1 MISFNLLIDILR
13 SVRDSLLAYKLRSA
27 LTLLGVIIGVTVVV
41 TVSSILTSL
50 YASVARSIEDF
61 SPNVVYFTKQNR
73 WGPQFGEP
81 TAEERA
87 RKDFTYENVLAVAAL
102 SSPLAVSPQKLRGFF
117 GPIAD
122 QPRMSANGREAINP
136 LVFGV
141 WENYP
146 DVVTVKIAAGRF
158 FSETERR
165 SRSKVIVIGAGLAK
179 QLFQTTSPLEEEVK
193 LDGVNYRVVGLLE
206 DEGAEPGDR
215 TAYIPYET
223 LSQQFPGI
231 KETILVVRSTP
242 EKVDDVINEVTYTL
256 RTQRNVPVEAPNNFG
271 VTKAEAIFE
280 IVNQVLTGI
289 AAIVIPIAL
298 AGLLVGGV
306 GVMNIMIVSVT
317 ERTSEIGIRRALGA
331 RKFDVLAQFLLEA
344 VSLTSVGG
352 VVGIGV
358 GFLLALIT
366 SRILNFSLTVPMW
379 AVVTGL
385 VTSAA
390 VGVIAGMYPAI
401 RAARLDPVEAI
412 RGV

>member
-1 MISFNLLIDILR
+1 MQTQLLKDIFLT
-13 SVRDSLLAYKLRSA
+13 VRDSLLAYKLRSA

-50 YASVARSIEDF
+50 YSSVARSIENF
-61 SPNVVYFTKQNR
+61 SPNVVYFTKQDK

-87 RKDFTYENVLAVAAL
+87 RKDFTYETLLAVAAL
-102 SSPLAVSPQKLRGFF
+102 PSPIAVSPQKFRGFF

-122 QPRMSANGREAINP
+122 QPKLAARGREAINP
-136 LVFGV
+136 LVMGV

-146 DVVTVKIAAGRF
+146 DVVTVKLAAGRF
-158 FSETERR
+158 FTEIER
-165 SRSKVIVIGAGLAK
+165 KGKAHVVVIANTIAQ
-179 QLFQTTSPLEEEVK
+179 QLFQTTDPLNQELR
-193 LDGVNYRVVGLLE
+193 LDGVNYRVVGVLQ
-206 DEGAEPGDR
+206 DEGSEPADR
-215 TAYIPYET
+215 TVYTPYET
-223 LSQQFPGI
+223 ISQEYPKI
-231 KETILVVRSTP
+231 KETIIVVRTAP
-242 EKVDDVINEVTYTL
+242 DKVDDVINEVTYTL

-317 ERTSEIGIRRALGA
+317 ERTSEIGVRRAMGA
-331 RKFDVLAQFLLEA
+331 RKRDVLAQFLIEA
-344 VSLTSVGG
+344 MTLTSIGG
-352 VVGIGV
+352 LIGILV
-358 GFLLALIT
+358 GFLLAFIASL
-366 SRILNFSLTVPMW
+366 ILNFSFIIPLW

-385 VTSAA
+385 VSSAS
-390 VGVIAGMYPAI
+390 VGLIAGMYPAI

-412 RGV
+412 RGA

>member
-1 MISFNLLIDILR
+1 MQTQLLKDIMLT
-13 SVRDSLLAYKLRSA
+13 VRDSLLAYKLRSA

-50 YASVARSIEDF
+50 YASVARSIDNF
-61 SPNVVYFTKQNR
+61 SPNVVYFTKQDK

-87 RKDFTYENVLAVAAL
+87 RKDFTYEDIVAVAAL
-102 SSPLAVSPQKLRGFF
+102 PSPLAVSPQKLRGFF

-122 QPRMSANGREAINP
+122 QPKMTAKGREGINP

-146 DVVTVKIAAGRF
+146 EVVTVNLESGRF
-158 FSETERR
+158 FTETER
-165 SRSKVIVIGAGLAK
+165 KGKAHVIVIGAGLAK
-179 QLFQTTSPLEEEVK
+179 QLFTTTNPLEEIVK
-193 LDGVNYRVVGLLE
+193 LDGINYRIIGVLK
-206 DEGAEPGDR
+206 DEGEEPGDR
-215 TAYIPYET
+215 TVYTPYET
-223 LSQQFPGI
+223 LSQEYPKI
-231 KETILVVRSTP
+231 KETIIVVRNAP
-242 EKVDDVINEVTYTL
+242 GKVDEVINDVTYTL

-317 ERTSEIGIRRALGA
+317 ERTSEIGVRRAMGA
-331 RKFDVLAQFLLEA
+331 RKRDVLTQFLIEA
-344 VSLTSVGG
+344 MMLTTIGG
-352 VVGIGV
+352 LIGIVV
-358 GFLLALIT
+358 GFLFAFIASLA
-366 SRILNFSLTVPMW
+366 LNFSFTVPLW
-379 AVVTGL
+379 SVVTGL
-385 VTSAA
+385 VTSAS
-390 VGVIAGMYPAI
+390 VGLIAGMYPAI

>member
-1 MISFNLLIDILR
+1 MQFQIFKDIILT
-13 SVRDSLLAYKLRSA
+13 VRDSLLAYKLRSA

-50 YASVARSIEDF
+50 YASVARSIENF
-61 SPNVVYFTKQNR
+61 SPNVVYFTKQDK

-87 RKDFTYENVLAVAAL
+87 RKDFTYEDVLAIAAL
-102 SSPLAVSPQKLRGFF
+102 ESPLGFSPQKLRGFY

-122 QPRMSANGREAINP
+122 QPKMNARGREAINP

-146 DVVTVKIAAGRF
+146 DVVSVELDAGRF
-158 FSETERR
+158 FTEIERK
-165 SRSKVIVIGAGLAK
+165 SKAHVVVIGGGIAK
-179 QLFQTTSPLEEEVK
+179 QLFQTTNPLNEELK
-193 LDGVNYRVVGLLE
+193 LDGVNYRVVGVLK
-206 DEGAEPGDR
+206 DEGTEPADR
-215 TAYIPYET
+215 TVYTPYET
-223 LSQQFPGI
+223 LTQEYPNI
-231 KETILVVRSTP
+231 KETIMVVRTAP
-242 EKVDDVINEVTYTL
+242 DKVDDVINDVTFTL
-256 RTQRNVPVEAPNNFG
+256 RTRRNVPVEAPNNFG

-280 IVNQVLTGI
+280 IVNKLLAGI

-317 ERTSEIGIRRALGA
+317 ERTSEIGVRRAMGA
-331 RKFDVLAQFLLEA
+331 RRRDVLTQFLLEA
-344 VSLTSVGG
+344 MLLTTLGG
-352 VVGIGV
+352 LIGIAV
-358 GFLLALIT
+358 GFLFAFIASLALGF
-366 SRILNFSLTVPMW
+366 LLTVPLW

-385 VTSAA
+385 VTSAT
-390 VGVIAGMYPAI
+390 VGLIAGMYPAI

-412 RGV
+412 RGA